1 MKKMKCKECGKEMDS
16 LMLCDEFGSPL
27 YVAEY
32 ECKECNLYYDLNGDW
47 WEIKK
52 KEGEED
58 GV

>member
-1 MKKMKCKECGKEMDS
+1 MKCKECGKEMDS